1 MNQEKNL
8 QGVFHGVHDIR
19 VDESSR
25 PKNTD
30 DGVIIKVS
38 KAGICGSDIHFY
50 HSEIVPPGSVL
61 GHEFTGV
68 INEVGQNVK
77 GLSPGMRVVVNPMVN
92 GIGLGL
98 KPGGFANY
106 IHVENAARNV
116 NVIPIPENIS
126 KEQGALIEPLTVG
139 YAGVNLVAVKK
150 ETNAIVFGAGTIGL
164 ATIASLA
171 SKGVKTIIASDVSD
185 KRLEKARELGA
196 TITFNPSSAKMG
208 LQDFLIEKL
217 GSTPSLFGME
227 LPNLDAAFECSG
239 VPSVFIDALNGL
251 RIKGKLIILATY
263 PQKIEIDISHLVL
276 QKALTVQGS
285 FAYTSEEMI
294 QVIDLVSSGKVDLTS
309 IVTHEY
315 ALKELPQAFETQA
328 DSQKSIK
335 VLVAIS

>member
-98 KPGGFANY
+98 KPSGFANY

-171 SKGVKTIIASDVSD
+171 SKGVKT
-185 KRLEKARELGA
+185 
-196 TITFNPSSAKMG
+196 
-208 LQDFLIEKL
+208 
-217 GSTPSLFGME
+217 LF
-227 LPNLDAAFECSG
+227 
-239 VPSVFIDALNGL
+239 
-251 RIKGKLIILATY
+251 
-263 PQKIEIDISHLVL
+263 
-276 QKALTVQGS
+276 
-285 FAYTSEEMI
+285 
-294 QVIDLVSSGKVDLTS
+294 
-309 IVTHEY
+309 
-315 ALKELPQAFETQA
+315 
-328 DSQKSIK
+328 
-335 VLVAIS
+335 